1 VVHVDNLEPSKVAQF
16 EMARTNFVGELEK
29 RGVDDRRGLYLKV
42 GETRFYS
49 IVPFESFTALD
60 VLAGARSRAQ
70 ALMKGTIEEYDRLS
84 DEALVFPHGNE
95 IWSERADLSYL
106 LEGRSLEAAV
116 ELVTEDVAPMCDYS
130 AAWSPIAAALASIK
144 HPIERRT
151 FFSGYG
157 TGRTLTFW
165 LAPSLEALRQHPLE
179 AALDKAVGNARAEEL
194 LRSLRACVVRSE
206 VKPVRFMREMT
217 VR

>member
-130 AAWSPIAAALASIK
+130 AAWSPIAAALASVK
-144 HPIERRT
+144 YPIERRA
-151 FFSGYG
+151 FFSG
-157 TGRTLTFW
+157 
-165 LAPSLEALRQHPLE
+165 
-179 AALDKAVGNARAEEL
+179 
-194 LRSLRACVVRSE
+194 
-206 VKPVRFMREMT
+206 
-217 VR
+217 